1 MRFTRKRFCSFILFL
16 YCVFSFYAAYSV
28 FFKPSQVSRVHRV
41 VSKKESDT
49 RVPLYLGNEEWNPWE
64 EDEKNERDLLL
75 KRHENNHKSVL
86 NRAAQNEP
94 AELKVQI
101 WGKAA
106 IGFYLWQ
113 HILEGSL
120 EPVDVTAQWREG
132 SLRAGRTYLSF
143 ITGPAVV
150 PGYFSV
156 EAENVVLVLNG
167 REEAKISFAT
177 QWLHYTQTLVENH
190 KLQHVAVVLLG
201 SEQCNNDWIRPYLKK
216 HGGFVELLFVVYD
229 STWINED
236 DVYQWPLGV
245 ATYRNFP
252 VVDPNWSM
260 LRDARPYLCNFL
272 GTVYSNSSRETLIDV
287 VKKAGLDQLC
297 WISPREQWQPQE
309 TNESFQNYHDALL
322 QSDLTLSPLGVNTE
336 CYRIYEACSYGS
348 VPVVED
354 VMTAGDC
361 GNSSVLHNAPLQLLK
376 SMGAPFIF
384 IKTWKELPAILERE
398 KNMSLQEKIQRRKK
412 VIEWYRQFKAHL
424 RLKFLQALENT
435 FLRHDKGSY

>member
-132 SLRAGRTYLSF
+132 SLRAGRTYL
-143 ITGPAVV
+143 
-150 PGYFSV
+150 
-156 EAENVVLVLNG
+156 
-167 REEAKISFAT
+167 R
-177 QWLHYTQTLVENH
+177 
-190 KLQHVAVVLLG
+190 
-201 SEQCNNDWIRPYLKK
+201 
-216 HGGFVELLFVVYD
+216 
-229 STWINED
+229 
-236 DVYQWPLGV
+236 
-245 ATYRNFP
+245 YRNFP